1 MRTPHWPENQHVDRP
16 WIQSYLPGTPAEI
29 DLGDGATLVSIFE
42 DSAARFAE
50 RPAFSC
56 MGGSLSYGKLDRT
69 SGQFAAWLRH
79 DLGLAPGARVAI
91 MLPNLLQYP
100 VALFGM
106 LRAGLTV
113 VNVNPLYTARE
124 LQHQLADSG
133 SEVILIL
140 ENFAA
145 TLEKV
150 IADTPVKHVVV
161 TGIGDMLPF
170 PKNHIVNFVV
180 RRVKQL
186 VPAYTLPG
194 HLRFEETLVRGREKT
209 FEPVEVGQDDLAFL
223 QYTGGTTGV
232 SKGAMLTHRNMV
244 ANLRQMH
251 AWVGR
256 VLSEGEEVVV
266 TALPLYHAFGLVCNC
281 LLFMSIGGL
290 NVLITNPRDIP
301 AFVKELSQLKFSVI
315 TGVNTLY
322 NALLQHP
329 GFARLDFSH
338 LKWAGAG
345 GMALQAAVAQQWN
358 AVTGHSI
365 QEGYGLTETSPVV
378 TMQPANVEEVFT
390 GTIGLPLPSTEVV
403 IRDEEGRDLP
413 AGERGELCVRGP
425 QVMKG
430 YWQRPEATEQVMYA
444 DGFLRTGDIATM
456 DEQGFFRIVD
466 RKKDMILVS
475 GFNVF
480 PNEVESVVSL
490 HPDVVEAAC
499 IGVPD
504 AKSTEAVKV
513 FVVAREG
520 SDLDADKLIA
530 WCRESLTAFKVPRH
544 VEFRKELP
552 KTNVGKILR
561 RALRDEVQDG

>member
-1 MRTPHWPENQHVDRP
+1 MTNVERP
-16 WIQSYLPGTPAEI
+16 WIASYPPGTPADI

-42 DSAARFAE
+42 ASAARFAA

-56 MGGSLSYGKLDRT
+56 MGRTLNYGELERM
-69 SGQFAAWLRH
+69 SAEFAAWLTK
-79 DLGLAPGARVAI
+79 DLGLERGTRVAI

-100 VALFGM
+100 VALFGI
-106 LRAGLTV
+106 LRAGMTV

-124 LQHQLADSG
+124 LKHQLEDSG
-133 SEVILIL
+133 AETILIL

-145 TLEKV
+145 TLEK
-150 IADTPVKHVVV
+150 IIEETPVKHVVV
-161 TGIGDMLPF
+161 TAVGDLLPA
-170 PKNHIVNFVV
+170 PKRQLVNFVI
-180 RRVKQL
+180 RRVKKM
-186 VPAYTLPG
+186 VPPYGLPG
-194 HLRFEETLVRGREKT
+194 HVRMADALARGRKQG
-209 FEPVEVGQDDLAFL
+209 FDPVVVNQDDLAFL

-251 AWVGR
+251 AWI
-256 VLSEGEEVVV
+256 SELVDEGQEVVI
-266 TALPLYHAFGLVCNC
+266 TALPLYHVFSLVCNC
-281 LLFMSIGGL
+281 LLFMSVGGV
-290 NVLITNPRDIP
+290 NVPITNPRDIP
-301 AFVKELSQLKFSVI
+301 AFVKELSQYRFSII

-322 NALLQHP
+322 NALLQDESF
-329 GFARLDFSH
+329 GKLDFST

-345 GMALQAAVAQQWN
+345 GMALQADTARRWHE
-358 AVTGHSI
+358 VTGKFV

-378 TMQPANVEEVFT
+378 SMQPTTMESVYS

-403 IRDEEGRDLP
+403 IRDEEGKDLP
-413 AGERGELCVRGP
+413 PGEPGELCVRAP

-430 YWQRPEATEQVMYA
+430 YWQRPEATEQVMYP

-456 DEQGFFRIVD
+456 DAEGYFRIVD

-480 PNEVESVVSL
+480 PNEVENVVTL

-499 IGVPD
+499 IGVSDP
-504 AKSTEAVKV
+504 KSTEAVKI
-513 FVVAREG
+513 FVVARQGAELTREKVI
-520 SDLDADKLIA
+520 D
-530 WCRESLTAFKVPRH
+530 WCRESLTAYKVPRH
-544 VEFRKELP
+544 VEFRDELP

-561 RALRDEVQDG
+561 RALREESGSA

>member
-1 MRTPHWPENQHVDRP
+1 VHRP
-16 WIQSYLPGTPAEI
+16 WLENYGAGTPADI
-29 DLGDGATLVSIFE
+29 DLDDGATLVSIFE
-42 DSAARFAE
+42 DSARRFAD
-50 RPAFSC
+50 RPAFAC
-56 MGGSLSYGKLDRT
+56 MGHSISYGELDRM
-69 SGQFAAWLRH
+69 SAEFAAWLRN

-100 VALFGM
+100 VALFGI
-106 LRAGLTV
+106 LRAGMTV

-124 LQHQLADSG
+124 LKHQLADSG
-133 SEVILIL
+133 AEAILIL
-140 ENFAA
+140 ENFCA

-150 IADTPVKHVVV
+150 IADTPVRHVAV
-161 TGIGDMLPF
+161 TGIGDLLPF
-170 PKNHIVNFVV
+170 PKRHIVNFVI
-180 RRVKQL
+180 RRVKKM
-186 VPAYTLPG
+186 VPEWQLPG
-194 HLRFEETLVRGREKT
+194 HVRLERALASGREAG
-209 FEPVEVGQDDLAFL
+209 FSPVEVGQQDIAFL

-251 AWVGR
+251 AWIGELVD
-256 VLSEGEEVVV
+256 EGEEVVI
-266 TALPLYHAFGLVCNC
+266 TALPLYHVFSLVCNC
-281 LLFMSIGGL
+281 LLFVSVGGL

-301 AFVKELSQLKFSVI
+301 AFVKELSQYRFSII

-322 NALLQHP
+322 NALLQDESF
-329 GFARLDFSH
+329 GKLDFST

-345 GMALQAAVAQQWN
+345 GMALQADTARRWHE
-358 AVTGHSI
+358 VTGKFV

-378 TMQPANVEEVFT
+378 SMQPTTMESVYS

-403 IRDEEGRDLP
+403 IRDEEGKDLP
-413 AGERGELCVRGP
+413 PGEPGELCVRAP

-430 YWQRPEATEQVMYA
+430 YWQRPEATEQVMYP

-456 DEQGFFRIVD
+456 DAEGYFRIVD

-480 PNEVESVVSL
+480 PNEVENVVTL

-499 IGVPD
+499 IGVSDP
-504 AKSTEAVKV
+504 KSTEAVKI
-513 FVVAREG
+513 FVVARQGAELTREKVI
-520 SDLDADKLIA
+520 D
-530 WCRESLTAFKVPRH
+530 WCRESLTAYKVPRH
-544 VEFRKELP
+544 VEFRDELP

-561 RALRDEVQDG
+561 RALREESGSA

>member
-1 MRTPHWPENQHVDRP
+1 LVENPNLDKP
-16 WIQSYLPGTPAEI
+16 WIDSYLPGTPAEI
-29 DLGDGATLVSIFE
+29 DLDDGATLVSLFE
-42 DSAARFAE
+42 ASAARFAA

-56 MGGSLSYGKLDRT
+56 MDHSLSYGELDRM
-69 SGQFAAWLRH
+69 SAEFAAWLSK
-79 DLGLAPGARVAI
+79 DLGLARGARVAI

-100 VALFGM
+100 VALFGV
-106 LRAGLTV
+106 LRAGMTV

-124 LQHQLADSG
+124 LKHQLVDSG
-133 SEVILIL
+133 AEAIIIL
-140 ENFAA
+140 ESFAA

-150 IADTPVKHVVV
+150 IAETPVKHVAV
-161 TGIGDMLPF
+161 TGIGDLLPF
-170 PKNHIVNFVV
+170 PKRHIVNFAV
-180 RRVKQL
+180 RRVKKM
-186 VPAYTLPG
+186 VPAYSLPG
-194 HLRFEETLVRGREKT
+194 HLRLDAALARGRSKG
-209 FEPVEVGQDDLAFL
+209 FSPVEVAQEDLAFL

-251 AWVGR
+251 AWIGALIEEGR
-256 VLSEGEEVVV
+256 EVVI
-266 TALPLYHAFGLVCNC
+266 TALPLYHVFSLVCNC
-281 LLFMSIGGL
+281 LLFMSVGGL
-290 NVLITNPRDIP
+290 NVLITNPRDIK
-301 AFVKELSQLKFSVI
+301 AFVKELSQWPFTII

-322 NALLQHP
+322 NALLQDE
-329 GFARLDFSH
+329 GFQKLDFSH

-345 GMALQAAVAQQWN
+345 GMALQAAVAQRWHE
-358 AVTGHSI
+358 VTGKYV

-378 TMQPANVEEVFT
+378 SMQPTTVEAVFT
-390 GTIGLPLPSTEVV
+390 GTIGLPLPSTEVM
-403 IRDEEGRDLP
+403 IRDDDGQALP
-413 AGERGELCVRGP
+413 VGEPGELCVRGP

-430 YWQRPEATEQVMYA
+430 YWQRPEATEQVMYP

-456 DEQGFFRIVD
+456 DEKGFFRIVD

-480 PNEVESVVSL
+480 PNEVENIVTL
-490 HPDVVEAAC
+490 HPDVIEAAC

-504 AKSTEAVKV
+504 PKSTEAVKV

-520 SDLDADKLIA
+520 AQLDAAQVVA
-530 WCRESLTAFKVPRH
+530 WCRESLTGYKVPKH

-561 RALRDEVQDG
+561 RELRDEVQSG

>member
-1 MRTPHWPENQHVDRP
+1 MEMLENLTLDKP

-42 DSAARFAE
+42 ASAARFAD
-50 RPAFSC
+50 RPAFFC
-56 MGGSLSYGKLDRT
+56 MGRSLSYGELDRM
-69 SGQFAAWLRH
+69 SAEFAAWLSK
-79 DLGLAPGARVAI
+79 DLGLARGARVAI

-100 VALFGM
+100 VALYGV
-106 LRAGLTV
+106 LRAGMTV

-124 LQHQLADSG
+124 LKHQLVDSG
-133 SEVILIL
+133 AEAIIIL

-150 IADTPVKHVVV
+150 IAETPVKHVAV
-161 TGIGDMLPF
+161 TGIGDLLPF
-170 PKNHIVNFVV
+170 PKRHIVNFVV
-180 RRVKQL
+180 RRVKKM
-186 VPAYTLPG
+186 VPAYSLPG
-194 HLRFEETLVRGREKT
+194 HLQLETALARGRSKG
-209 FEPVEVGQDDLAFL
+209 FSPVEVSQEDLAFL

-251 AWVGR
+251 AWIGTLVE
-256 VLSEGEEVVV
+256 EGQEVVI
-266 TALPLYHAFGLVCNC
+266 TALPLYHVFSLVCNC
-281 LLFMSIGGL
+281 LLFMSVGGL
-290 NVLITNPRDIP
+290 NVLITNPRDIK
-301 AFVKELSQLKFSVI
+301 AFVKELSQWPFTII

-322 NALLQHP
+322 NALLQDAD
-329 GFARLDFSH
+329 FQKLDFST

-345 GMALQAAVAQQWN
+345 GMALQAAVAQRWHE
-358 AVTGHSI
+358 VTGKYV

-378 TMQPANVEEVFT
+378 SMQPTTVDAVFT

-403 IRDEEGRDLP
+403 IRDDDGNALP
-413 AGERGELCVRGP
+413 VGQPGELCVRGP

-430 YWQRPEATEQVMYA
+430 YWQRPEATEQVMYP

-480 PNEVESVVSL
+480 PNEVENIVTL

-520 SDLDADKLIA
+520 AALDAAQVIA
-530 WCRESLTAFKVPRH
+530 WCRESLTAYKVPKH

-552 KTNVGKILR
+552 KSNVGKILR
-561 RALRDEVQDG
+561 RELRDEVKSG

>member
-1 MRTPHWPENQHVDRP
+1 LEKSTVDKP

-29 DLGDGATLVSIFE
+29 DLGDGATLVSIFAA
-42 DSAARFAE
+42 SAARFAD
-50 RPAFSC
+50 RPAFSS
-56 MGGSLSYGKLDRT
+56 MGRTLSYGELDRM
-69 SGQFAAWLRH
+69 SADFAAWLSR
-79 DLGLAPGARVAI
+79 DLGLARGARVAI

-100 VALFGM
+100 VALFGV
-106 LRAGLTV
+106 LRAGMTV

-124 LQHQLADSG
+124 LKHQLTDSG
-133 SEVILIL
+133 AEAILIL

-150 IADTPVKHVVV
+150 IGETPVKHVVV
-161 TGIGDMLPF
+161 TGAGDMLPF
-170 PKNHIVNFVV
+170 PKSHIVNFVI
-180 RRVKQL
+180 RRVKKL
-186 VPAYTLPG
+186 VPAYDLPG
-194 HLRFEETLVRGREKT
+194 HQRLEAVLARGRAKGFVAVDVAQE
-209 FEPVEVGQDDLAFL
+209 DLAFL

-251 AWVGR
+251 AWIGSLVEEGR
-256 VLSEGEEVVV
+256 EVVV
-266 TALPLYHAFGLVCNC
+266 TALPLYHVFSLVCNC
-281 LLFMSIGGL
+281 LLFMSVGGL
-290 NVLITNPRDIP
+290 NVLIANPRDIP
-301 AFVKELSQLKFSVI
+301 GFVKELSQLKFSII

-322 NALLQHP
+322 NALLQDP

-345 GMALQAAVAQQWN
+345 GMALQAATAQRWHE
-358 AVTGHSI
+358 VTGKYV

-378 TMQPANVEEVFT
+378 SMQPTTVTEVFT
-390 GTIGLPLPSTEVV
+390 GTIGLPLPSTEIA
-403 IRDEEGRDLP
+403 IRDDDGRAVP
-413 AGERGELCVRGP
+413 VGEPGELCVRGP

-430 YWQRPEATEQVMYA
+430 YWQRPEATEQVMYP

-456 DEQGFFRIVD
+456 DERGFFRIVD

-480 PNEVESVVSL
+480 PNEVENVVTL
-490 HPDVVEAAC
+490 HPDIIEAAC

-504 AKSTEAVKV
+504 PKSTEAVKI

-520 SDLDADKLIA
+520 AALDAGQVIA
-530 WCRESLTAFKVPRH
+530 WCRESLTAYKVPKH
-544 VEFRKELP
+544 VEFRAELP

-561 RALRDEVQDG
+561 RALRDEATNA

>member
-1 MRTPHWPENQHVDRP
+1 LDKP

-29 DLGDGATLVSIFE
+29 DLDDGATLVSIFE
-42 DSAARFAE
+42 ASAARFAD

-56 MGGSLSYGKLDRT
+56 MDHGLSYGELDRM
-69 SGQFAAWLRH
+69 SAEFAAWLRK
-79 DLGLAPGARVAI
+79 DLGLARGARVAI

-100 VALFGM
+100 VALFGV
-106 LRAGLTV
+106 LRAGMTV

-124 LQHQLADSG
+124 LKHQLVDSG
-133 SEVILIL
+133 AEAIIIL
-140 ENFAA
+140 ESFAA

-150 IADTPVKHVVV
+150 IAETPVKHVAV
-161 TGIGDMLPF
+161 TGIGDLLPF
-170 PKNHIVNFVV
+170 PKRHIVNFVV
-180 RRVKQL
+180 RRVKKM
-186 VPAYTLPG
+186 VPAYSLPG
-194 HLRFEETLVRGREKT
+194 HLRLEAALARGRAQG
-209 FEPVEVGQDDLAFL
+209 FSPVEVSQEDLAFL

-251 AWVGR
+251 AWIGALVEEGR
-256 VLSEGEEVVV
+256 EVVI
-266 TALPLYHAFGLVCNC
+266 TALPLYHVFSLVCNC
-281 LLFMSIGGL
+281 LLFMSVGGL
-290 NVLITNPRDIP
+290 NVLITNPRDIK
-301 AFVKELSQLKFSVI
+301 AFVKELSQWPFTII

-322 NALLQHP
+322 NALLQDE
-329 GFARLDFSH
+329 GFQKLDFSH

-345 GMALQAAVAQQWN
+345 GMALQAAVAQRWHE
-358 AVTGHSI
+358 VTGKYV

-378 TMQPANVEEVFT
+378 SMQPTTVEAVFT
-390 GTIGLPLPSTEVV
+390 GTIGLPLPSTEVM
-403 IRDEEGRDLP
+403 IRDDDGREL
-413 AGERGELCVRGP
+413 AVGEPGELCVRGP

-430 YWQRPEATEQVMYA
+430 YWQRPEATEQVMYP

-456 DEQGFFRIVD
+456 DEKGFFRIVD

-480 PNEVESVVSL
+480 PNEVENIVTL

-520 SDLDADKLIA
+520 AQLDAAKVIA
-530 WCRESLTAFKVPRH
+530 WCRESLTGYKVPKH

-561 RALRDEVQDG
+561 RELRDEVKSG

>member
-1 MRTPHWPENQHVDRP
+1 VEKP
-16 WIQSYLPGTPAEI
+16 WIQSYLPGVPAEI

-42 DSAARFAE
+42 NAVSRFGS

-56 MGGSLSYGKLDRT
+56 MDRVMDYGELDRL
-69 SGQFAAWLRH
+69 SAGFAAWLRK

-100 VALFGM
+100 VALFGV
-106 LRAGLTV
+106 LRAGMTV
-113 VNVNPLYTARE
+113 VNVNPLYTPRE
-124 LQHQLADSG
+124 LKHQLEDSG
-133 SEVILIL
+133 AEVIVIL

-150 IADTPVKHVVV
+150 IAETPVKHVVV
-161 TGIGDMLPF
+161 TGIGDLLPF
-170 PKNHIVNFVV
+170 PKRHIVNFVI
-180 RRVKQL
+180 RRVKKL
-186 VPAYTLPG
+186 VPAYRLPG
-194 HLRFEETLVRGREKT
+194 HLRLEEALARGAQQG
-209 FEPVEVGQDDLAFL
+209 FEPARVSQDDLAFL

-251 AWVGR
+251 AWIGELVD
-256 VLSEGEEVVV
+256 EGQEVVI
-266 TALPLYHAFGLVCNC
+266 TALPLYHVFSLVCNC
-281 LLFMSIGGL
+281 LLFMSVGGM

-301 AFVKELSQLKFSVI
+301 AFVKELSQHKFSII

-322 NALLQHP
+322 NALVLDP
-329 GFARLDFSH
+329 GFGKLDFSP

-345 GMALQAAVAQQWN
+345 GMALQAAVAQRWHE
-358 AVTGHSI
+358 VTGKYV

-378 TMQPANVEEVFT
+378 SMQPTTVSAVFT

-403 IRDEEGRDLP
+403 IRDDDGNDLP
-413 AGERGELCVRGP
+413 VGQPGELCVRGP

-430 YWQRPEATEQVMYA
+430 YWQRPEATEQVMYP

-456 DEQGFFRIVD
+456 DAQGFFRIVD

-480 PNEVESVVSL
+480 PNEVENVITL

-504 AKSTEAVKV
+504 PKSTEAVKL
-513 FVVAREG
+513 FVVKKPG
-520 SDLDADKLIA
+520 SALDAAQVTA
-530 WCRESLTAFKVPRH
+530 WCRENLTGYKVPKH
-544 VEFRKELP
+544 VEFRDELP

-561 RALRDEVQDG
+561 RALRDEATGA

>member
-1 MRTPHWPENQHVDRP
+1 MEKP
-16 WIQSYLPGTPAEI
+16 WIDSYPPGVPADI
-29 DLGDGATLVSIFE
+29 DLGDGATLVSILDE
-42 DSAARFAE
+42 SVKRFAD

-56 MGGSLSYGKLDRT
+56 MGQELSYGELDRM
-69 SGQFAAWLRH
+69 SAEFAGWLTG
-79 DLGLAPGARVAI
+79 DLGLARGSRVAI

-100 VALFGM
+100 VALFGI
-106 LRAGLTV
+106 LRAGMTV
-113 VNVNPLYTARE
+113 VNVNPLYTPRE
-124 LQHQLADSG
+124 LKHQLVDSG
-133 SEVILIL
+133 AEAILIL

-145 TLEKV
+145 TLQKV
-150 IADTPVKHVVV
+150 IAETPVKHVAV
-161 TGIGDMLPF
+161 TGIGDLLPF
-170 PKNHIVNFVV
+170 PKRHIVNFVI
-180 RRVKQL
+180 RRVKKL
-186 VPAYTLPG
+186 VPAYELPG
-194 HLRFEETLVRGREKT
+194 HLRLEQALARGREKG
-209 FEPVEVGQDDLAFL
+209 FSPVELAQDDLAFL

-251 AWVGR
+251 AWIGGLVE
-256 VLSEGEEVVV
+256 EGSEVVI
-266 TALPLYHAFGLVCNC
+266 TALPLYHVFSLVCNC
-281 LLFMSIGGL
+281 LLFSSVGGV
-290 NVLITNPRDIP
+290 NVLIANPRDIP
-301 AFVKELSQLKFSVI
+301 AFVKELSKHPFTII

-322 NALLQHP
+322 NALVQEAE
-329 GFARLDFSH
+329 FRKLDFSH

-345 GMALQAAVAQQWN
+345 GMALQEAVAKRWHE
-358 AVTGHSI
+358 VTGKYV

-378 TMQPANVEEVFT
+378 SMQPTGVESVFT
-390 GTIGLPLPSTEVV
+390 GTIGLPLPSTEVM
-403 IRDEEGRDLP
+403 IRDDDGKDLP
-413 AGERGELCVRGP
+413 RGEPGELCVRGP

-430 YWQRPEATEQVMYA
+430 YWQRPEATEQVMYP

-456 DEQGFFRIVD
+456 DEQGFLRIVD

-480 PNEVESVVSL
+480 PNEVESVVAL

-504 AKSTEAVKV
+504 PKSTEAVKV

-520 SDLDADKLIA
+520 ADLDAAKVIA
-530 WCRESLTAFKVPRH
+530 WCRENLTGYKVPRH

-561 RALRDEVQDG
+561 RALRDEVEHA

>member
-1 MRTPHWPENQHVDRP
+1 MNKP
-16 WIQSYLPGTPAEI
+16 WIDSYLPGTPAEI
-29 DLGDGATLVSIFE
+29 DLSDGATLVSIFE
-42 DSAARFAE
+42 ASAARFTA

-56 MGGSLSYGKLDRT
+56 MGASLSYGELDRM
-69 SGQFAAWLRH
+69 SAQFAAWLSK
-79 DLGLAPGARVAI
+79 DLGLQRGARVAI

-100 VALFGM
+100 VALLGV
-106 LRAGLTV
+106 LRAGMTV
-113 VNVNPLYTARE
+113 VNVNPLYTPRE
-124 LQHQLADSG
+124 LKHQLSDSG
-133 SEVILIL
+133 AAAILIL

-150 IADTPVKHVVV
+150 VAETPVKHVVV
-161 TGIGDMLPF
+161 TGIGDLLPF
-170 PKNHIVNFVV
+170 PKRHIVNFVI
-180 RRVKQL
+180 RRVKKM
-186 VPAYTLPG
+186 VPAFSLPG
-194 HLRFEETLVRGREKT
+194 HLRFEEALARGGRSG
-209 FEPVEVGQDDLAFL
+209 FQRVEVSQEDLAFL

-244 ANLRQMH
+244 ANLRQMR
-251 AWVGR
+251 AWIGELVD
-256 VLSEGEEVVV
+256 EGSEVVI
-266 TALPLYHAFGLVCNC
+266 TALPLYHVFSLVCNC
-281 LLFMSIGGL
+281 LLFMSVGGL

-301 AFVKELSQLKFSVI
+301 AFAKELSKLNFTII

-322 NALLQHP
+322 NALLQDE
-329 GFARLDFSH
+329 GFRKLDFSH

-345 GMALQAAVAQQWN
+345 GMALQAAVAQRWHE
-358 AVTGHSI
+358 VTGKYV

-378 TMQPANVEEVFT
+378 SMQPSSVEEVFT
-390 GTIGLPLPSTEVV
+390 GTIGLPLPSTEVA
-403 IRDEEGRDLP
+403 IRDDDGRDLP
-413 AGERGELCVRGP
+413 VGEPGELCVRGP

-456 DEQGFFRIVD
+456 DEKGFFRIVD

-480 PNEVESVVSL
+480 PNEIENVITL

-504 AKSTEAVKV
+504 PKSTEAVKV
-513 FVVAREG
+513 FVVKRTG
-520 SDLDADKLIA
+520 SDLDAAKLIA
-530 WCRESLTAFKVPRH
+530 LCRESLTAYKVPKH
-544 VEFRKELP
+544 VEFRAELP

-561 RALRDEVQDG
+561 RALRDEAVSA

>member
-1 MRTPHWPENQHVDRP
+1 VQKP
-16 WIQSYLPGTPAEI
+16 WFSSYPPGTPQEI
-29 DLGDGATLVSIFE
+29 DLSDGGTLVSIFE
-42 DSAARFAE
+42 SGARRFAS

-56 MGGSLSYGKLDRT
+56 MGHSISYGELDKM
-69 SGQFAAWLRH
+69 SAEFAAWLTK
-79 DLGLAPGARVAI
+79 DLGLARGTRVAI

-100 VALFGM
+100 VVLFGA
-106 LRAGLTV
+106 LRAGMTV
-113 VNVNPLYTARE
+113 VNVNPLYTPRE
-124 LQHQLADSG
+124 LKHQLVDSG
-133 SEVILIL
+133 AEAIVIL

-145 TLEKV
+145 TLAKV
-150 IADTPVKHVVV
+150 VAETPVRHVAV
-161 TGIGDMLPF
+161 TAIGDLLPF
-170 PKNHIVNFVV
+170 PKRHIVNFVI
-180 RRVKQL
+180 RRVKKL
-186 VPAYTLPG
+186 VPAWELAG
-194 HLRFEETLVRGREKT
+194 HVRLEEALARGRARG
-209 FEPVEVGQDDLAFL
+209 FSPVEVSQEDIAFL

-244 ANLRQMH
+244 ANLRQMY
-251 AWVGR
+251 AWIGSLVTDGQ
-256 VLSEGEEVVV
+256 EVVI
-266 TALPLYHAFGLVCNC
+266 TALPLYHVFSLVCNC
-281 LLFMSIGGL
+281 LLFVSVGGN

-301 AFVKELSQLKFSVI
+301 AFVKELSKLPFSII

-322 NALLQHP
+322 NALLQDP
-329 GFARLDFSH
+329 GFAKLDFSH

-345 GMALQAAVAQQWN
+345 GMALQAATAQRWHE
-358 AVTGHSI
+358 VTGKFV

-378 TMQPANVEEVFT
+378 SMQPTGTESVYT
-390 GTIGLPLPSTEVV
+390 GTIGLPLPSTEVA
-403 IRDEEGRDLP
+403 IRDESGRDLP
-413 AGERGELCVRGP
+413 HGEPGELCVRGP

-430 YWQRPEATEQVMYA
+430 YWQRPEATEQVMYP

-456 DEQGFFRIVD
+456 DQGGFLRIVD

-480 PNEVESVVSL
+480 PNEVENVVTL

-504 AKSTEAVKV
+504 PKSTEAVKI

-520 SDLDADKLIA
+520 SGLDAAKVIA
-530 WCRESLTAFKVPRH
+530 WCRENLTAYKVPKH

-561 RALRDEVQDG
+561 RALRDEAQGG